1 MRFAPSI
8 PRPAMLAAF
17 YAAAWLAAGLGAA
30 PGAAH
35 ARSDEPPGHARRQGQ
50 AADAERVLAKA
61 GPGGVEIRVGAVFN
75 DQHRQ
80 SVQQYYGKQ
89 VSQGHRCPPGLA
101 RKNNGCLP
109 PGQARKFQV
118 GQPLPSDVVWYTVP
132 PAVVVRLPVVPP
144 GYHYVRVGVDLVLLA
159 KGSGVVVDVMMAFP
173 L

>member
-1 MRFAPSI
+1 MRFALN
-8 PRPAMLAAF
+8 RFRLAVPAMLAV
-17 YAAAWLAAGLGAA
+17 AAWLATGLGAA

-35 ARSDEPPGHARRQGQ
+35 ARNDEPPGHARRQ
-50 AADAERVLAKA
+50 AADPERVSSKA

-144 GYHYVRVGVDLVLLA
+144 GYHYARIGVDLVLLA